1 MVIKMT
7 ECGTT
12 AQNLL
17 KDFGDYPYLDE
28 FIEALLNGRTE
39 VRCLEMGVVF
49 GGSSYRLCN
58 AGQWNKVAC
67 DKCLS
72 DLKRVAKK
80 RRRIIRD
87 GGYVNWNPFEH
98 ELFIYFDAVP
108 SVTVDWDNMK
118 VIHKY

>member
-7 ECGTT
+7 ECGVT

-28 FIEALLNGRTE
+28 FIE
-39 VRCLEMGVVF
+39 MGVVF
-49 GGSSYRLCN
+49 GGSSYRLRD
-58 AGQWNKVAC
+58 AGQWNKAAC

-87 GGYVNWNPFEH
+87 GGYVNWDPFEH

-108 SVTVDWDNMK
+108 SVAVDWDSMK
-118 VIHKY
+118 ATYKY

>member
-1 MVIKMT
+1 MVIRMM
-7 ECGTT
+7 ECE
-12 AQNLL
+12 ASAENLL

-28 FIEALLNGRTE
+28 FIEALLDGRTE

-58 AGQWNKVAC
+58 AGQWSKAAC

-87 GGYVNWNPFEH
+87 GGYVNWDPFEH
-98 ELFIYFDAVP
+98 ELFIYFDVVP
-108 SVTVDWDNMK
+108 SVAVDWDSMK
-118 VIHKY
+118 VTHKY

>member
-28 FIEALLNGRTE
+28 FIEALLNDRTE
-39 VRCLEMGVVF
+39 VCCLEMGVVF

-87 GGYVNWNPFEH
+87 VGYVNWDPFER

-108 SVTVDWDNMK
+108 SVTVDWDSMK